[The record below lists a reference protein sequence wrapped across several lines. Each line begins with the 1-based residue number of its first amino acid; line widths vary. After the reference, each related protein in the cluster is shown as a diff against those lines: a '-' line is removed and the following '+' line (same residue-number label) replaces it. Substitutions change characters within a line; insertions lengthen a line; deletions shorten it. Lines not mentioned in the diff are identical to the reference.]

1 MESARPD
8 AREAAER
15 ASSARRRICHRRL
28 ALEAPRAGAD
38 DCGGA
43 GGGEGEGEE
52 DPMGRVPEMS
62 ASVTL
67 RTGRGRW
74 PYCSGW
80 TEPHVHGTLRSNQ
93 LRTGVQCVCTCTAG
107 QFYDQISM
115 PQTKIMIMPRRDI
128 FLFLIGDP
136 NSLNMQA
143 CHLNGPT
150 MSHN

>member
-80 TEPHVHGTLRSNQ
+80 TEPHVHPFDQTSFGP
-93 LRTGVQCVCTCTAG
+93 VCSACAPARLVN
-107 QFYDQISM
+107 F
-115 PQTKIMIMPRRDI
+115 MIK
-128 FLFLIGDP
+128 
-136 NSLNMQA
+136 SV
-143 CHLNGPT
+143 CHRLK
-150 MSHN
+150 S